1 MPLKNS
7 SKGKAPKGK
16 GPAVNFASQK
26 LVRPPYDLLVGEIFK
41 VPGSWWGSQI
51 TGAARTEMNVI
62 QCMSVNEHWRP
73 GGTLSAPKIGFKV
86 GMVMIDDPFFTRDL
100 VEGTDYWWVELNKM
114 SEAYLPH
121 LEHISLFAHRAVL
134 LGLVRRSII
143 KKINGKSRFCLFYCR
158 SDLPT
163 WGQVIGFCARPD
175 RT

>member
-1 MPLKNS
+1 MPPKNS

-100 VEGTDYWWVELNKM
+100 VEGTDYWWVDLKNM
-114 SEAYLPH
+114 SEANCRTW
-121 LEHISLFAHRAVL
+121 SASR
-134 LGLVRRSII
+134 RRSIV
-143 KKINGKSRFCLFYCR
+143 INLIGDSDFISFIAGQTCLPGVR
-158 SDLPT
+158 S
-163 WGQVIGFCARPD
+163 
-175 RT
+175 

>member
-1 MPLKNS
+1 MPPKNS

-100 VEGTDYWWVELNKM
+100 VEGTDYWWVELSKM

-121 LEHISLFAHRAVL
+121 IFNSKPIAWSPIYGNRQYSHIA
-134 LGLVRRSII
+134 
-143 KKINGKSRFCLFYCR
+143 
-158 SDLPT
+158 
-163 WGQVIGFCARPD
+163 FCA
-175 RT
+175 